1 MARVKRGPKP
11 RPPEEH
17 RRNRVVLNFTDAE
30 YAQLVKIAGAERVGL
45 LPRPCAPAPGAPPL
59 MPPKEDRMTTLE
71 RYRRRVERAA

>member
-30 YAQLVKIAGAERVGL
+30 YAQLVKIAGAERVSDFSRAL
-45 LPRPCAPAPGAPPL
+45 VLRHLA
-59 MPPKEDRMTTLE
+59 
-71 RYRRRVERAA
+71 RRR